1 MENRSKMG
9 KGEVKMD
16 WGFGELLGFG
26 TLLDDGIANEL
37 FTADARFNKI
47 FQFLIRVVINPLQV
61 HPVGGTKTIQS
72 D

>member
-1 MENRSKMG
+1 VPRSISRSAVDVF
-9 KGEVKMD
+9 ES
-16 WGFGELLGFG
+16 FLLGS
-26 TLLDDGIANEL
+26 LDDGIANEL